1 MNSNFFKLNDIK
13 KLNIFFA
20 ILLISNQVS
29 LGKPKENLLLQKNEH
44 IISQNSSDVHKSPLF
59 QKTFNSGLAITV
71 PKAID
76 TQSQSNSIQN
86 IPSAFISLT
95 SYEPTYAMVVEK
107 NLHRL
112 SVFKVTPS
120 GTYSL
125 VKRYHALTGKEPGDK
140 KFRGDNRTPEGI
152 YFIVGRK
159 EGSTLMQLWGNAARK
174 YGPRAFVLDYPNI
187 FDKRQRKTGSGIW
200 IHGVDSNARM
210 QRPFDTEGCV
220 ALRNEDVLD
229 ITKYVTEFKTPVV
242 IVSEMQMVS
251 YESVQQEKEK
261 VIDMVESWR
270 QSWEKSEFKVYLS
283 YYSEHFRSLGKS
295 KNGWLNMKMN
305 LSKIRQGDIKV
316 QVSEPKILSFQNQLL
331 VEFFQK
337 YTSPD
342 KVDFGRKFLYLRK
355 EGDEYK
361 IIAEKWY
368 GASKAVSD
376 LIVLNDS
383 LKKNRN

>member
-1 MNSNFFKLNDIK
+1 
-13 KLNIFFA
+13 
-20 ILLISNQVS
+20 
-29 LGKPKENLLLQKNEH
+29 
-44 IISQNSSDVHKSPLF
+44 
-59 QKTFNSGLAITV
+59 
-71 PKAID
+71 
-76 TQSQSNSIQN
+76 
-86 IPSAFISLT
+86 
-95 SYEPTYAMVVEK
+95 
-107 NLHRL
+107 
-112 SVFKVTPS
+112 
-120 GTYSL
+120 
-125 VKRYHALTGKEPGDK
+125 
-140 KFRGDNRTPEGI
+140 
-152 YFIVGRK
+152 
-159 EGSTLMQLWGNAARK
+159 
-174 YGPRAFVLDYPNI
+174 
-187 FDKRQRKTGSGIW
+187 
-200 IHGVDSNARM
+200 M

-242 IVSEMQMVS
+242 IVAEMQMVS

-295 KNGWLNMKMN
+295 KNGWLNMKIN

-368 GASKAVSD
+368 GASKTVSD

-383 LKKNRN
+383 LKKK